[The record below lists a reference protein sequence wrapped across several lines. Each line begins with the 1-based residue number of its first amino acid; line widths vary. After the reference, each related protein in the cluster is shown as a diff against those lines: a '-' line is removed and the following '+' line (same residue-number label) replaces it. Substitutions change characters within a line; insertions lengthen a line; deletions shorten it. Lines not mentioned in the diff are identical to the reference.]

1 MCKDGGTLRCLG
13 TFGSESAYNLYTW
26 YTGGQ
31 VDGSRLKWTT
41 FHALMTSQSQLNMH
55 TVEPGGIHPTRVRA
69 IFKCDYVEKYG
80 STDND

>member
-31 VDGSRLKWTT
+31 VDGSRLK
-41 FHALMTSQSQLNMH
+41 
-55 TVEPGGIHPTRVRA
+55 
-69 IFKCDYVEKYG
+69 
-80 STDND
+80 